1 MHQGGR
7 TDSHDGD
14 VVQCAKI
21 ARARARAEAEE
32 RHVKIRQKTLMSP
45 AMTLRHEAVSDM
57 EILDT
62 MATRVTAPRSEVEVR
77 KIVGFLLC
85 LVGHEHAQRHD
96 ELDPRIQ
103 ERVAMQGL

>member
-1 MHQGGR
+1 
-7 TDSHDGD
+7 
-14 VVQCAKI
+14 
-21 ARARARAEAEE
+21 
-32 RHVKIRQKTLMSP
+32 
-45 AMTLRHEAVSDM
+45 LR
-57 EILDT
+57 
-62 MATRVTAPRSEVEVR
+62 RSEVEVRKIVGFLIRKIVGFLIR